1 VPGTLQADEFGNVLE
16 ILAKNVLPAGC
27 EHGHRARSELGQFL
41 LGERIVQDIATREAN
56 AALRKK
62 LFRPQTTASARL
74 AIENESIG
82 ALAHT

>member
-1 VPGTLQADEFGNVLE
+1 MAGPLQTDKLGHVLE
-16 ILAKNVLPAGC
+16 VLAKNILPAGC

-41 LGERIVQDIATREAN
+41 LGERIVQDIAAREAN
-56 AALRKK
+56 ASLRKK